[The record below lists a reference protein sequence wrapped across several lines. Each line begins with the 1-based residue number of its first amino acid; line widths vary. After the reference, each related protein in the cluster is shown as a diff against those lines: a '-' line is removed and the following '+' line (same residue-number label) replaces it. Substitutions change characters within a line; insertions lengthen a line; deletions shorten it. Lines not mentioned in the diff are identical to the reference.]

1 MTTDSIRLPA
11 MYHSLPFTCRVC
23 FEAHFIVAGEITVLD
38 SISVAGLP
46 IGSDGIVRL
55 VCRCSRCNSEWGV
68 VINPAIRTWIMDTPI
83 IREERG

>member
-1 MTTDSIRLPA
+1 MTTDPIRLPA
-11 MYHSLPFTCRVC
+11 MFQSYPFTCHAC
-23 FEAHFIVAGEITVLD
+23 FEAHPIVAGEITVLD

-68 VINPAIRTWIMDTPI
+68 INPAIRMWIMDTPI
-83 IREERG
+83 IREERR